1 MAVAA
6 YKGAVYLY
14 ALKSMEM
21 MREELRE
28 GLSLNP
34 IKEVRI
40 RITWIVIDIADV
52 DDMIGKA
59 HPGRGFHIENGIPP
73 FAPQ

>member
-6 YKGAVYLY
+6 YEGAIYLY
-14 ALKSMEM
+14 TLKSMEL

-28 GLSLNP
+28 GLGLNP

-40 RITWIVIDIADV
+40 
-52 DDMIGKA
+52 
-59 HPGRGFHIENGIPP
+59 
-73 FAPQ
+73 